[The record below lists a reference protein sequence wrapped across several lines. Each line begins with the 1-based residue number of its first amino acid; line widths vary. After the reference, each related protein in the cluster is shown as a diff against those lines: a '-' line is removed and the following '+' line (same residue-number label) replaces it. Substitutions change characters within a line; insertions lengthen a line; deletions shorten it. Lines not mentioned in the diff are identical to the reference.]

1 VGWLL
6 DDDFVV
12 NKEYVFTGKAVYF
25 NEANSMVS
33 NLVEPN
39 FANLFASETSN
50 GDKVYQIGFDKDS
63 YDSGEPIWIS
73 SG

>member
-1 VGWLL
+1 
-6 DDDFVV
+6 
-12 NKEYVFTGKAVYF
+12 
-25 NEANSMVS
+25 
-33 NLVEPN
+33 N

-73 SG
+73 SGDRDSVCARNKNIYDLGYRLFDNEDVYN